1 MKTLDEKLAALASIQ
16 GRDPLV
22 RDDHGHYSI
31 ECKDVP
37 CSKCPFHF
45 QVPQCTAFADFSKVT
60 LVAIKVRTYK
70 DAIALY
76 PEVFL

>member
-16 GRDPLV
+16 GSDPLV
-22 RDDHGHYSI
+22 RDEYGHYTI
-31 ECKDVP
+31 ECSGVS
-37 CSKCPFHF
+37 CSKCPFHTT
-45 QVPQCTAFADFSKVT
+45 QCTAFADFGKVT

-76 PEVFL
+76 PEAFL

>member
-16 GRDPLV
+16 GSDPLV
-22 RDDHGHYSI
+22 QNDSGYYTI
-31 ECKDVP
+31 ECSGTS
-37 CSKCPFHF
+37 CSKCPFHTT
-45 QVPQCTAFADFSKVT
+45 QCTAFDDFRSVGI
-60 LVAIKVRTYK
+60 VSVKVRTYQ